1 MMLARCNGQRE
12 VGEGYTLLASGRGK
26 SFWASI
32 ISGIQTNKYSIRT
45 SHSQRWLFTT
55 HASLQRQPSLLR
67 SFGSTAPGFHLVLRR
82 ENAPSNLLHS
92 HLLMD
97 KIYRSFARFAAT
109 VACKFSPCHRTD
121 QPMTI
126 PGCTGLL
133 GFAMWIVAITI
144 VLITHDK
151 LPLNP
156 EAYAYL
162 PAPCHTELECDIV
175 AYPTAMLNVW
185 VVLLGL
191 FYVIAILISSLA
203 RRTRFLSFITVGM
216 CTVLV
221 VLLYIFFFRY
231 VCLHMIGVGHA
242 QLIMFFSGP
251 EAVGGTQPA
260 GTSLA

>member
-1 MMLARCNGQRE
+1 MGVYHLGNP
-12 VGEGYTLLASGRGK
+12 
-26 SFWASI
+26 
-32 ISGIQTNKYSIRT
+32 NKQVQ
-45 SHSQRWLFTT
+45 HSNESFTT
-55 HASLQRQPSLLR
+55 LAIHHSRLSSTSAIVATVFWFNSSRIPLGFTSGKR
-67 SFGSTAPGFHLVLRR
+67 SFKLAAQPLIDGY
-82 ENAPSNLLHS
+82 
-92 HLLMD
+92 

-126 PGCTGLL
+126 PGCPGLF

-203 RRTRFLSFITVGM
+203 RRTRFLSFITLGM